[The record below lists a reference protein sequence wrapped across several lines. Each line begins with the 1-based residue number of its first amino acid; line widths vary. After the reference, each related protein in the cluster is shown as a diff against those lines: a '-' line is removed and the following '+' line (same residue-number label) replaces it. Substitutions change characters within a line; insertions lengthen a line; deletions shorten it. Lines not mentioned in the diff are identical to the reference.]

1 MAGDET
7 QICDSIHEQLHGQ
20 SHQQQAHDTDFGL
33 VILTSYK
40 PPGVFEHR
48 GRLIRTDPCR
58 CAASKP
64 RLNESL
70 ILAQNQR
77 WRRA

>member
-1 MAGDET
+1 MWFRIFDNIVERASREKKA
-7 QICDSIHEQLHGQ
+7 S
-20 SHQQQAHDTDFGL
+20 FGL
-33 VILTSYK
+33 FILTSYMLQLLSSELQ
-40 PPGVFEHR
+40 PLGQSR
-48 GRLIRTDPCR
+48 DPCPLD
-58 CAASKP
+58 ASTP